1 MTNIH
6 AHVSISTADCDGEIN
21 RSHTEVYSE
30 DELREQH
37 EANGVNDFSDIH
49 FMERVLLSVASPY
62 TTNVVNITMDEHGI
76 EVREDTEEG
85 YRNATVQWCEYD
97 CTTDTTTYQDVRAEQ
112 MGY

>member
-6 AHVSISTADCDGEIN
+6 AHVDTVSADCDGPMY
-21 RSHTEVYSE
+21 RSYVETYSDVE
-30 DELREQH
+30 LDEQR

-62 TTNVVNITMDEHGI
+62 AAHQMTVKIDDDGI
-76 EVREDTEEG
+76 DVHEDTEEG
-85 YRNATVQWCEYD
+85 FREANVRWCRED
-97 CTTDTTTYQDVRAEQ
+97 CNTAKRTQRDVFAEQ